1 MAIGRDLDDPRSDP
15 LRVLRPDGAT
25 RYLQVDAVP
34 MCDEAGAVEHV
45 MVSYVDLTARK
56 ATEASLRESEEPF
69 RSAFDQAAVPMALVV
84 PDGRVLHVNQA
95 FCRFLGYTEAEV
107 LATPWKAFTHPD
119 DAEPSMSGI
128 RAVLEGPA
136 QAGVAE

>member
-15 LRVLRPDGAT
+15 LRVLRPDGAM

-34 MCDEAGAVEHV
+34 LCDEAGAVEHV
-45 MVSYVDLTARK
+45 VVSYVDLPGRK
-56 ATEASLRESEEPF
+56 ATEAGALRESEEQF
-69 RSAFDQAAVPMALVV
+69 RSAFDQAAVPMALVA
-84 PDGRVLHVNQA
+84 PDGRVLRVNQA

-128 RAVLEGPA
+128 RAVLEGAA
-136 QAGVAE
+136 QAGV